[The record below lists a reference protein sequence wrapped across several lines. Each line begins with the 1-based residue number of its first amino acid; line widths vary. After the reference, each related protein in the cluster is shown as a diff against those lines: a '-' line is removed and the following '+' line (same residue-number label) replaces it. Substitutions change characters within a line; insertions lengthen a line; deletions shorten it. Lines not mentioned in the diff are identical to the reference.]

1 MINKEKALKTFE
13 KYVEKYNPE
22 DEKIKLKKEHIQRVA
37 KVAEEIAKS
46 ENLMDEDIDLA
57 WLIGLLHDIGR
68 FEQIRRY
75 HTFNDGK
82 SINHAEMGV
91 KILFDEGLIKE
102 FVEDRRYDELIRK
115 AILNHNRARI
125 ESGLNEKELLHA
137 KIIRDADKVD
147 IFYSLTVYS
156 KEAVW
161 ESPDLSDEIISD
173 KIFQEFK
180 EDKTIEY
187 KDRVSH
193 ADGLICH
200 FAYVYDFNFKYSL
213 QIIYRNNYID
223 KLYKR
228 HTFKDEETMKRYDEI
243 YELAKKYV
251 EEKALQ

>member
-1 MINKEKALKTFE
+1 MI
-13 KYVEKYNPE
+13 
-22 DEKIKLKKEHIQRVA
+22 
-37 KVAEEIAKS
+37 
-46 ENLMDEDIDLA
+46 
-57 WLIGLLHDIGR
+57 R
-68 FEQIRRY
+68 F
-75 HTFNDGK
+75 
-82 SINHAEMGV
+82 
-91 KILFDEGLIKE
+91 
-102 FVEDRRYDELIRK
+102 
-115 AILNHNRARI
+115 
-125 ESGLNEKELLHA
+125 
-137 KIIRDADKVD
+137 
-147 IFYSLTVYS
+147 
-156 KEAVW
+156 
-161 ESPDLSDEIISD
+161 
-173 KIFQEFK
+173 FQEFK

>member
-1 MINKEKALKTFE
+1 M
-13 KYVEKYNPE
+13 
-22 DEKIKLKKEHIQRVA
+22 
-37 KVAEEIAKS
+37 
-46 ENLMDEDIDLA
+46 
-57 WLIGLLHDIGR
+57 
-68 FEQIRRY
+68 
-75 HTFNDGK
+75 
-82 SINHAEMGV
+82 
-91 KILFDEGLIKE
+91 
-102 FVEDRRYDELIRK
+102 
-115 AILNHNRARI
+115 NHNRARI

>member
-46 ENLMDEDIDLA
+46 ENLTDEDIDLA

-161 ESPDLSDEIISD
+161 ESPDLLDEIISD

-180 EDKTIEY
+180 EDKIIEY

>member
-1 MINKEKALKTFE
+1 
-13 KYVEKYNPE
+13 
-22 DEKIKLKKEHIQRVA
+22 
-37 KVAEEIAKS
+37 
-46 ENLMDEDIDLA
+46 
-57 WLIGLLHDIGR
+57 
-68 FEQIRRY
+68 
-75 HTFNDGK
+75 
-82 SINHAEMGV
+82 MGV

-125 ESGLNEKELLHA
+125 EFDLNEKELLHA

-180 EDKTIEY
+180 EDKIIEY

-251 EEKALQ
+251 EEKAL

>member
-46 ENLMDEDIDLA
+46 ENLTDEDIGLA

-180 EDKTIEY
+180 EDKIIEY

>member
-13 KYVEKYNPE
+13 EYVEKYNPE
-22 DEKIKLKKEHIQRVA
+22 DEKIRLKKEHIQRVA

-46 ENLMDEDIDLA
+46 ENLSDEDIDLA

-68 FEQIRRY
+68 FEQIRQY

-125 ESGLNEKELLHA
+125 ESGLNEIELLHA

-161 ESPDLSDEIISD
+161 ESHDLSDEMISD

-180 EDKTIEY
+180 EDKIIEY

-213 QIIYRNNYID
+213 QIIYKNNYID

-228 HTFKDEETMKRYDEI
+228 HTFKDEKTMKRYNEI

-251 EEKALQ
+251 EEKVL

>member
-46 ENLMDEDIDLA
+46 ENLTDEDIDIA

-161 ESPDLSDEIISD
+161 ESSDLSDEIISD

-180 EDKTIEY
+180 EDKIIEY

>member
-46 ENLMDEDIDLA
+46 ENLTDEDIDLA

-156 KEAVW
+156 KEEVW

-180 EDKTIEY
+180 EDKIIEY